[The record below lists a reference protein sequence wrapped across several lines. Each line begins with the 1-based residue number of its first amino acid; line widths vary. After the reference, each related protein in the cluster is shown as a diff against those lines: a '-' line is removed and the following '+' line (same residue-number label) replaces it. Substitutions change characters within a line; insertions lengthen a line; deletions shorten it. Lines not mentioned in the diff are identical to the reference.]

1 MKLTKLFFCLA
12 FILAIT
18 VGPALAAK
26 HTVGLGAGVAP
37 DYEGSDDYQGIPM
50 LMLTGKYDSGR
61 SFALMGTNLRVKDT
75 ILNGESEGKTFYEI
89 IEQSQAFALMGTN
102 LRVNVLPDN
111 KFQLGPILNYRMG
124 RDDVDNK
131 VVDRMKDIDDAVE
144 VGAYVLADLDNVL
157 LGVDFLMDVSG
168 EHDGMLV
175 LGNVGYRWKVSE
187 ALVVT
192 PNVFLTY
199 ADDDYM
205 DTYFGIDSGNVG
217 TSGLPRFQA
226 DSGLKDFGARVVASY
241 APWEKWGVMG
251 ILSYSTLLNDA
262 KDSPIVDDE
271 GDNAQA
277 FFGLMATYRWG
288 N

>member
-61 SFALMGTNLRVKDT
+61 SFALMGTNLRV
-75 ILNGESEGKTFYEI
+75 
-89 IEQSQAFALMGTN
+89 
-102 LRVNVLPDN
+102 NVLPDN

-144 VGAYVLADLDNVL
+144 AGAYVLADLDNVL

-217 TSGLPRFQA
+217 TSGLPHFQA

>member
-1 MKLTKLFFCLA
+1 MKLTKIFFCLMFA
-12 FILAIT
+12 LCIAA
-18 VGPALAAK
+18 GPVLAAK
-26 HTVGLGAGVAP
+26 HTVGVGAGFAP
-37 DYEGSDDYQGIPM
+37 EYEGSDDYQGVPM

-61 SFALMGTNLRVKDT
+61 SFSLL
-75 ILNGESEGKTFYEI
+75 
-89 IEQSQAFALMGTN
+89 GTN
-102 LRVNVLPDN
+102 LRVNVLASN
-111 KFQLGPILNYRMG
+111 KFQFGPILNYRMG